1 MYVFKGTR
9 SIKMLKAQKRIK
21 SNDMAKDL
29 GMTRQYLYLIE
40 NKVIRV
46 SPELREK
53 ISNYL
58 GVKPSEVDW

>member
-1 MYVFKGTR
+1 
-9 SIKMLKAQKRIK
+9 MLKAQKRIK

-46 SPELREK
+46 SPELRAK
-53 ISNYL
+53 ISKYL